1 MAEIKAACDYSIKNV
16 QWYIKD
22 ASLEEGQTYENLISG
37 ASNFYMKEEATTAP
51 YTGIN
56 NVIINTGKTSSAIYN
71 LAGQKVNN
79 NFKGI
84 VVKDGKKFVNK

>member
-37 ASNFYMKEEATTAP
+37 ASNFYMKEEATTNP

-56 NVIINTGKTSSAIYN
+56 NVIINTGKTTSAIYN
-71 LAGQKVNN
+71 LAGQKVNKN
-79 NFKGI
+79 YKGI
-84 VVKDGKKFVNK
+84 LVKDGKKFVNK